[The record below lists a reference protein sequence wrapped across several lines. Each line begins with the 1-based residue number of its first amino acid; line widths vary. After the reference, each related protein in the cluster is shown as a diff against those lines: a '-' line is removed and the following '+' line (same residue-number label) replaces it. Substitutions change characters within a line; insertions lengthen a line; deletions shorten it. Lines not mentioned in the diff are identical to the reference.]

1 MTERLHFHF
10 PFTEFILYHVLV
22 SPLKLLFGILID
34 KLLKKKK
41 RSAGRSHVAL
51 HPVLPPMVK
60 FCMTI
65 I

>member
-41 RSAGRSHVAL
+41 KEVQGGL
-51 HPVLPPMVK
+51 M
-60 FCMTI
+60 
-65 I
+65 